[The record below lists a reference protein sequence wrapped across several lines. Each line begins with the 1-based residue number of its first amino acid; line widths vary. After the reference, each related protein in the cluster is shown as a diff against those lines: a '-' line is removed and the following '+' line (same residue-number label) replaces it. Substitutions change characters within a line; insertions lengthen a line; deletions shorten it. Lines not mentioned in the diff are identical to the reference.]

1 MEKKEYD
8 KALLEAVLLLLEK
21 AHAGHH
27 PANSDY
33 GKYLKAA
40 EALKQPQEYTK
51 LGGQREYFV
60 NVWRSKDDGRIEGES
75 FNTKEEAER
84 NIRVTDMYHKYH
96 WQLIGQHQGTYEVE
110 K

>member
-33 GKYLKAA
+33 GKYLKAV
-40 EALKQPQEYTK
+40 EALKQPQATQEAPKPTEQKEY
-51 LGGQREYFV
+51 V
-60 NVWRSKDDGRIEGES
+60 MNVWRHKRAGHIEGES
-75 FNTKEEAER
+75 FNTKEDAET
-84 NIRVTDMYHKYH
+84 NIRETDKDR
-96 WQLIGQHQGTYEVE
+96 WQLIGQHHGTYEVE